1 MWTGI
6 RRLDGYK
13 AVHKYRPLRSGGGVS
28 IFIQNS
34 LEYFTREDLCHQN
47 NSIESVFIEIDKTQL
62 GKDKNVII
70 GVVYRPPNGDIDLF
84 NTYMSELLS
93 KIKSERKYVSCLGD
107 YNISLLN
114 YYTHGPTQE
123 FADLMYSHSLF
134 PCITKPTRVTAKS
147 ASLIDNIFCKSDLND
162 NNGFTGI
169 LYTDISDHFPI
180 FHIDSSCAT
189 KTTCSYF
196 KTRSFSQQNIE
207 QFSSN
212 LRNRNWSDLLSYN
225 DPNFAYNVFSNSITE
240 LFDTCFPL
248 RTVKRGYKTRK
259 PWLSE
264 GLKRS
269 IRRKNKLYHRKQK
282 SKKAEDELLY
292 KQYRNKLSRLLHISE
307 QQHYDDLLKENKNN
321 LKMSWRIMKDIISKN
336 KTSSSCSRFY
346 INDVVTITN
355 DKKVIAEKFN
365 SFFINVGPNL
375 AKKNSA
381 EFPIANSIYD
391 QKYQQHGSVTSQPI

>member
-1 MWTGI
+1 M
-6 RRLDGYK
+6 
-13 AVHKYRPLRSGGGVS
+13 V
-28 IFIQNS
+28 N
-34 LEYFTREDLCHQN
+34 
-47 NSIESVFIEIDKTQL
+47 
-62 GKDKNVII
+62 
-70 GVVYRPPNGDIDLF
+70 RPPNGDIDLF

-114 YYTHGPTQE
+114 YDTHGPTQE
-123 FADLMYSHSLF
+123 FAYLMYSHSLF

-147 ASLIDNIFCKSDLND
+147 ASLIDNIFVIAIWMMIMDLLV
-162 NNGFTGI
+162 FYTQTYQTTFHFFI
-169 LYTDISDHFPI
+169 LIAHVPRKQLVHIS
-180 FHIDSSCAT
+180 
-189 KTTCSYF
+189 KNVV
-196 KTRSFSQQNIE
+196 FSQQNIE

-240 LFDTCFPL
+240 LFDTCFLL

-292 KQYRNKLSRLLHISE
+292 KQYRDKLTRLLPNSE
-307 QQHYDDLLKENKNN
+307 QQHYEDLIKENK
-321 LKMSWRIMKDIISKN
+321 IIWKFHGELW
-336 KTSSSCSRFY
+336 KT
-346 INDVVTITN
+346 
-355 DKKVIAEKFN
+355 
-365 SFFINVGPNL
+365 
-375 AKKNSA
+375 
-381 EFPIANSIYD
+381 
-391 QKYQQHGSVTSQPI
+391 